1 MTRENKLALIVG
13 FSLLLVVAV
22 LLADHLSP
30 AQQDRLAT
38 LDTPAGDGPTINLPA
53 GQATHRQFGSAQ
65 DDEPQRADRRT
76 ILIDPPTTAMN
87 TDLNASDAD
96 RGGEDDAIAR
106 ISQFEGESLVGPG
119 FGSQISRE
127 DDRPEPIQMG
137 TPPLPAP
144 EPQVQPT
151 DRGDAAP
158 YTVRDRDTLYGL
170 CKKFYGDGSL
180 YEKLARFNGDIVP
193 SNGRIRTGMTLWIPS
208 RSALNGRAESAQE
221 RTTQPPSEPSTPAV
235 KTINY
240 TIKENDRLW
249 DLAAH
254 YLGKGHR
261 YKEILALNRDVIT
274 NENVLPIGRTIRIPV
289 R

>member
-38 LDTPAGDGPTINLPA
+38 LDPPVGDGPTINLPA
-53 GQATHRQFGSAQ
+53 GQGAHRQFGRAEN
-65 DDEPQRADRRT
+65 DEPLSPDRRT

-87 TDLNASDAD
+87 TDLNASDAGS
-96 RGGEDDAIAR
+96 GGDDAIAR
-106 ISQFEGESLVGPG
+106 ISEFERDSLVGPG

-127 DDRPEPIQMG
+127 SEQPEAIQMG
-137 TPPLPAP
+137 APVLPPGSEL
-144 EPQVQPT
+144 QQPV
-151 DRGDAAP
+151 DRGDATP

-180 YEKLARFNGDIVP
+180 YDKLARFNSDIVP
-193 SNGRIRTGMTLWIPS
+193 ANSRLRTGMTLWIPS
-208 RSALNGRAESAQE
+208 RSALDGRAEPALE
-221 RTTQPPSEPSTPAV
+221 RATQPVAESTTTV

-261 YKEILALNRDVIT
+261 YKEIVALNRDVIT
-274 NENVLPIGRTIRIPV
+274 NENVLPIGKTIRIPV